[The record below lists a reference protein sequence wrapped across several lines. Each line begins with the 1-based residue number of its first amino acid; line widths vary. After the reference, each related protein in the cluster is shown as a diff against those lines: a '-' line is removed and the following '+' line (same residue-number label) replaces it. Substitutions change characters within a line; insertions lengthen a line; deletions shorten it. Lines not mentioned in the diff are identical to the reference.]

1 MIDDEFFYNGANKPS
16 ISSYNSD
23 NESKSK
29 KASKIKNYDSNDY
42 YNKEK
47 QKLKS
52 KGSDY
57 LESKK
62 YAVKQEEIEL
72 LMKQK
77 QIEAEMRF
85 KQMEFERQ
93 ASSILNKVNE
103 INKNKEV
110 ETTMNKKIEKED
122 KVKSLTENQVK
133 YEQYLNFILYDDL
146 FAEFKKNVA
155 EKSSNLE
162 KVAVIN
168 EFFEYVF
175 SYENYDKLLDNGKL
189 SLFNKIFLKELNEDS
204 FYKENI
210 IMDRIDILLNKQ
222 MCSLHFSDAVL
233 NRNFEHAKIILPYAE
248 QNIDEYVNTI
258 KQIQEKNDVEAL
270 KFMCQSLK
278 NIHYG
283 NGELLHS
290 SIGMSHSA
298 IDMLIK
304 DFKFNI
310 SEQASATGMNLI
322 QHCVDKSLLNK
333 FTYLIENYYSDI
345 NLSQPI
351 AHVSSN
357 LRNGKVAVLPE
368 GVKSKGNK
376 ESLFDLIM
384 NNKREFEFLS
394 ILLSVEDEKFL
405 KQSHIGLIGSIIFT
419 DEKIA
424 KYAKTDIY
432 DKFFSHPSF
441 DAQVFNLG
449 QGSFIYGL
457 LSRMGICLTKNDND
471 EFGQNYVRILDS
483 YINNSN
489 IDDLPTVPE
498 FHVVGA
504 AIHVAKISEKPS
516 AQDACRLVIKNFK
529 QLINKPNPT
538 GMLPISQVKPDSPI
552 YRALIDNG
560 AITPEPDPTFF
571 KSLFKMF
578 EKKKKVKIENNAD
591 VEDISNRSVN
601 VGSISSIRGNL
612 KNDFREMRGLLS
624 NSAMDADIK
633 MRCENMFLKADNI
646 GSVLEKN
653 NLNNFFDE
661 IHFLSENFSN
671 YLKKS
676 LGAYDRIL
684 DGNQKI
690 ASEAFEAK
698 VEEAKK
704 MCLKHVKLLEDQTDL
719 ILNNIG
725 NEIGDSVLK
734 DLRIRGRFLEEKFD
748 KPRVDLDKILQQ
760 SELLNP
766 KSETPASV
774 NAGNGSDEEI
784 MRKDVKRMKF

>member
-1 MIDDEFFYNGANKPS
+1 MIDDDFIYHGMKIEEATKAQKA
-16 ISSYNSD
+16 
-23 NESKSK
+23 SKSK
-29 KASKIKNYDSNDY
+29 A
-42 YNKEK
+42 
-47 QKLKS
+47 KLKNDS
-52 KGSDY
+52 KNISYDGKSIYEDSEEY
-57 LESKK
+57 KN
-62 YAVKQEEIEL
+62 KQREIEL
-72 LMKQK
+72 KREHDLKLK
-77 QIEAEMRF
+77 QIERDIEQKKAEI
-85 KQMEFERQ
+85 EFEKT
-93 ASSILNKVNE
+93 I
-103 INKNKEV
+103 
-110 ETTMNKKIEKED
+110 ETKIENMNNKTKKKEE
-122 KVKSLTENQVK
+122 SLTENQLK
-133 YEQYLNFILYDDL
+133 YQQYLDSILYEDL
-146 FAEFKKNVA
+146 FAEFKKNVTQK
-155 EKSSNLE
+155 ESNLD

-168 EFFEYVF
+168 EFFGFVF

-189 SLFNKIFLKELNEDS
+189 SLFNKVFLKELNEDK
-204 FYKENI
+204 FYSENI

-233 NRNFEHAKIILPYAE
+233 NSNFENAKIILPYAE
-248 QNIDEYVNTI
+248 QNIDEYVNTL
-258 KQIQEKNDVEAL
+258 KQIQSKNDIDAL
-270 KFMCQSLK
+270 RFMCESLK

-290 SIGMSHSA
+290 CVSMSTSA

-304 DFKFNI
+304 DFKFSI
-310 SEQASATGMNLI
+310 TDQVSSSGMSLI

-351 AHVSSN
+351 ANASTSVRSA
-357 LRNGKVAVLPE
+357 KVAVLPE
-368 GVKSKGNK
+368 GVKSKGNR
-376 ESLFDLIM
+376 ESIFDLIV
-384 NNKREFEFLS
+384 NNKKEFEFLS
-394 ILLSVEDEKFL
+394 VLLSVEDPKFL
-405 KQSHIGLIGSIIFT
+405 KQSHINMIGSIIFT

-471 EFGQNYVRILDS
+471 ELGQNYVRILDS
-483 YINNSN
+483 YISNAN
-489 IDDLPTVPE
+489 IDEIPTVPE

-504 AIHVAKISEKPS
+504 AIHVAKVSEKPS
-516 AQDACRLVIKNFK
+516 ARDACRLIIKNFK
-529 QLINKPNPT
+529 QLINKPNPS
-538 GMLPISQVKPDSPI
+538 GVLPISQITSDNPI
-552 YRALIDNG
+552 YRTLIDNG
-560 AITPEPDPTFF
+560 AITPEPEPTFF
-571 KSLFKMF
+571 KSFLRMF
-578 EKKKKVKIENNAD
+578 EKKKKIKIENAAD
-591 VEDISNRSVN
+591 IEDISNKNVT

-612 KNDFREMRGLLS
+612 KSDFRDMRNLLS
-624 NSAMDADIK
+624 NPEMDADIK
-633 MRCENMFLKADNI
+633 IRCENMFLKADNI
-646 GSVLEKN
+646 ALVLEKN

-676 LGAYDRIL
+676 LGAYDKIL
-684 DGNQKI
+684 DGNSKI
-690 ASEAFEAK
+690 ASQTFESK

-748 KPRVDLDKILQQ
+748 KPKVDLEKILQQ
-760 SELLNP
+760 SEIFDTKDSPAQASGTDSNQNQSSP
-766 KSETPASV
+766 DVEYYSHAAGKST
-774 NAGNGSDEEI
+774 
-784 MRKDVKRMKF
+784 KKMKF